1 MDLEPRAEKL
11 AQLMEERLGL
21 GGDGFA
27 AKLGRAGRSLP
38 RRIRRDG
45 AVIVEALALQ
55 AHPKLSR
62 QIDEARLNRA
72 FTHIERYLRA
82 IDPWERRK
90 GLLLNWLAGL
100 AFSLLVVAGLLIAAM
115 RWRGMI

>member
-1 MDLEPRAEKL
+1 MDLDAKAEAL
-11 AQLMEERLGL
+11 AQLMEDRLGL
-21 GGDGFA
+21 RGDGFA
-27 AKLGRAGRSLP
+27 AKLKRAGRRLP

-62 QIDEARLNRA
+62 RVDEAQLARA
-72 FTHIERYLRA
+72 VTHLDRFLRS

-90 GLLLNWLAGL
+90 GAMLNWLAGL
-100 AFSLLVVAGLLIAAM
+100 AFSLLVVAGLVVVVL
-115 RWRGMI
+115 RWRGLV